1 MLPFQ
6 GAGGLLALTQQAF
19 EDYGVHPEEF
29 RKGSPQKPQSIKG
42 KASSKG
48 KNKSQKGKG
57 KKGPP
62 KDRDHDS
69 RTD

>member
-29 RKGSPQKPQSIKG
+29 GKGSPQKPQSIKG
-42 KASSKG
+42 KGKGSTKG
-48 KNKSQKGKG
+48 KNKPQKRKG
-57 KKGPP
+57 QEGSSKGQ
-62 KDRDHDS
+62 RS
-69 RTD
+69 